1 MQSVKLTASQ
11 KTTHYLFPLMM
22 ATLALFFLVI
32 FFIGWLNQFITPFI
46 SLSAATL
53 FVTIGVVAFIK
64 QKKALRYYSIPTYN
78 SIKVNA
84 GIIKT
89 ILREYGWQAVK
100 ITDDI
105 IQAKGHGFRHKL
117 DSRTWAELM
126 TFKLEHSEIKV
137 NSICDPNERA
147 QFIDH
152 GKNKQNV
159 QDFERI
165 FLNTPAV

>member
-1 MQSVKLTASQ
+1 MQSVKLTTSQ
-11 KTTHYLFPLMM
+11 KITHYLFSLMM
-22 ATLALFFLVI
+22 ATLGLIFLII

-46 SLSAATL
+46 SISAAIL
-53 FVTIGVVAFIK
+53 FVTIAIVAFVK
-64 QKKALRYYSIPTYN
+64 QKKTLRYYSIKTHN
-78 SIKVNA
+78 SAKENA
-84 GIIKT
+84 GLIKT
-89 ILREYGWQAVK
+89 ILRQHGWQAVR

-117 DSRTWAELM
+117 DPRTWAELM
-126 TFKLEHSEIKV
+126 TFHVNHNIIKV

-159 QDFERI
+159 EDFERI
-165 FLNTPAV
+165 FFNTPAV